1 VLYLLSL
8 LTQALWSIKDP
19 RAGRGRIEEH
29 GFKPSTAGYTS
40 NVEILNF
47 NLNVD
52 LFTTVKVK
60 RKNSKIQII
69 QKNLVQELNKFYFF
83 SLTLAVMN
91 KSTLRLKISS
101 MGHYA

>member
-29 GFKPSTAGYTS
+29 GLKPLTAGYTS

-52 LFTTVKVK
+52 LFTSVKVK
-60 RKNSKIQII
+60 RENSKIQMI
-69 QKNLVQELNKFYFF
+69 QKNLVQELNKF
-83 SLTLAVMN
+83 LNL
-91 KSTLRLKISS
+91 SS
-101 MGHYA
+101 YEQVHVKVKVKNFLNGPLCMT